1 MGFVVTTAA
10 KKLSKLEKK
19 IKVIP
24 GGTSAGK
31 TYNIL
36 PILFSKA
43 AITPNLSISVVSET
57 MPHLKRGA
65 MRDFLNVIKDT
76 DRYHRPFWNK
86 TDSLYT
92 LPNDS
97 FIEFFSADDEQRVR
111 GPRRDILYINEA
123 NSLKFD
129 TFYQMLIRTR
139 KEIWL
144 DFNPTTEFWA
154 HEELLDHPDAEWLT
168 LTYQDN
174 EALDASIV
182 REIELNRGKAYY
194 NPNLPIPQLFDK
206 TNIKNAYW
214 HNWWMV
220 YGLGLT
226 GQVQESIYTNWKQ
239 IDQVPAEALYVGTGL
254 DFGFSNDPTAIID
267 MYLYNGLKL
276 FDEVVVATGLG
287 ISETAEILKR
297 DRKRMVIADRSAPLL
312 IEEIKKKGVN
322 IKAYDATDGK
332 GTKNF
337 GISIMQQDPF
347 LVTKGSLN
355 MIKEL
360 RAYVWEKDKAGKLTG
375 RPVDANDH
383 TMDAMR
389 YIGST
394 QKKKR
399 KFKKG
404 LVPNYG

>member
-43 AITPNLSISVVSET
+43 AITPNLSISIVSET

-97 FIEFFSADDEQRVR
+97 FMEFFSADDEQRVR

>member
-97 FIEFFSADDEQRVR
+97 FMEFFSADDEQRVR

>member
-92 LPNDS
+92 LPNES

>member
-97 FIEFFSADDEQRVR
+97 FMEFFSADDEQRVR

-239 IDQVPAEALYVGTGL
+239 IDQVPPDALYVGTGL

-276 FDEVVVATGLG
+276 FDEVIVATGLG